1 MDARWAMWIG
11 LVVVIGVLLAL
22 VVLPMLIGAPS

>member
-11 LVVVIGVLLAL
+11 LVVVIGGLLAL